1 MKTRSNRRKGGS
13 IKSGSSEKSISS
25 IKAVALPPKKTK
37 KVVKKKSKVIIES
50 VSSSGSP
57 TNKYTQ
63 QRIVTM
69 FLQMLNTVKLYHW
82 KTSSYAQHKATDK
95 LYTNLNLNIDT
106 FVEIML
112 GKTGGRVNLT
122 GEKSLPLLDYTNVS
136 DFTKEVNKYKEF
148 LIDMNKDAGLNI
160 TNNSDLLNV
169 RDEIL
174 GNLNQFTYLLT
185 FK

>member
-1 MKTRSNRRKGGS
+1 MKTRSQTNKGG
-13 IKSGSSEKSISS
+13 
-25 IKAVALPPKKTK
+25 KKTRR
-37 KVVKKKSKVIIES
+37 VNS
-50 VSSSGSP
+50 SP

-63 QRIVTM
+63 QQIVII

-82 KTSSYAQHKATDK
+82 KTSSYAQHKATDE
-95 LYTNLNLNIDT
+95 LYTNLNANIDT
-106 FVEIML
+106 FVETML

-122 GEKSLPLLDYTNVS
+122 GQKTLRLLDYTNLG
-136 DFTKEVNKYKEF
+136 DFKKEVDKYKQFLIEINKY
-148 LIDMNKDAGLNI
+148 AGLNI
-160 TNNSDLLNV
+160 NNNSDLLNI

>member
-1 MKTRSNRRKGGS
+1 MRRGGR
-13 IKSGSSEKSISS
+13 KSRKNIS
-25 IKAVALPPKKTK
+25 
-37 KVVKKKSKVIIES
+37 
-50 VSSSGSP
+50 
-57 TNKYTQ
+57 NKYIQ

-69 FLQMLNTVKLYHW
+69 FIEMLNTVKLYHW
-82 KTSSYAQHKATDK
+82 KTSSYAQHKATDE

-122 GEKSLPLLDYTNVS
+122 GQKTLPLLDYTNVTE
-136 DFTKEVNKYKEF
+136 FTREINKYKQF
-148 LIDMNKDAGLNI
+148 LIEMNKDE

-185 FK
+185 FT

>member
-1 MKTRSNRRKGGS
+1 MKTRSQLRKNRRKTRRN
-13 IKSGSSEKSISS
+13 IS
-25 IKAVALPPKKTK
+25 
-37 KVVKKKSKVIIES
+37 
-50 VSSSGSP
+50 SP
-57 TNKYTQ
+57 TNQYTQ

-82 KTSSYAQHKATDK
+82 KTTSHSQHKATDE
-95 LYTNLNLNIDT
+95 LYTKLNENIDS

-122 GEKSLPLLDYTNVS
+122 GQKTLPLLDYTNVM
-136 DFTKEVNKYKEF
+136 DFTKEINKYKQF

-169 RDEIL
+169 RDEL
-174 GNLNQFTYLLT
+174 LADLNQFTYLLT

>member
-1 MKTRSNRRKGGS
+1 
-13 IKSGSSEKSISS
+13 
-25 IKAVALPPKKTK
+25 
-37 KVVKKKSKVIIES
+37 
-50 VSSSGSP
+50 
-57 TNKYTQ
+57 
-63 QRIVTM
+63 
-69 FLQMLNTVKLYHW
+69 MLNTVKLYHW
-82 KTSSYAQHKATDK
+82 KTSSYAQHKATDE

-122 GEKSLPLLDYTNVS
+122 GQKTLPLLDYTNVS
-136 DFTKEVNKYKEF
+136 DFTREVNKYKDF
-148 LIDMNKDAGLNI
+148 LINMTRDDGLNI

-174 GNLNQFTYLLT
+174 GNLNKFTYLLT

>member
-1 MKTRSNRRKGGS
+1 MKTRSQMRKKGKGTRRHM
-13 IKSGSSEKSISS
+13 
-25 IKAVALPPKKTK
+25 
-37 KVVKKKSKVIIES
+37 
-50 VSSSGSP
+50 SSSK
-57 TNKYTQ
+57 NAYNQ
-63 QRIVTM
+63 QRIVLM

-82 KTSSYAQHKATDK
+82 KTSSYAQHKATDE
-95 LYTNLNLNIDT
+95 LYENLNSNIDK

-122 GEKSLPLLDYTNVS
+122 GTKSIPLLDYTNVS
-136 DFTKEVNKYKEF
+136 DFTREINMYKNF
-148 LIDMNKDAGLNI
+148 LINMNTNAVINI